1 MLGNMVKQEVIL
13 YIMGAVLAF
22 GLVAKIISTITVRK
36 MVKAAGEIQKSN
48 HRLMK
53 LIKAKFEHAS
63 MISDKVQNVEA
74 FVDKHMYEYKVLGIS
89 LHKWRVIP
97 QKVLWILAILGV
109 FGVFESFRMEGFGD
123 LFLTYVQWT
132 GIFVMLLS
140 LLCFVTEERSRI
152 RAARTYIVEYLENV
166 CIHRYEKMHRELEN
180 KEEEYQEEPQ
190 EEKEDEEELQ
200 IAEQL
205 DQERKKSE
213 QEMRIRAI
221 LEEFLA

>member
-1 MLGNMVKQEVIL
+1 MLQNMVKQEVVL
-13 YIMGAVLAF
+13 YVMGAMLAV
-22 GLVAKIISTITVRK
+22 GLVAKTISTITIRK
-36 MVKAAGEIQKSN
+36 MVKGAKEIQKSN

-97 QKVLWILAILGV
+97 KKMLWILGILGA
-109 FGVFESFRMEGFGD
+109 FAIFESVRMEGFGV

-132 GIFVMLLS
+132 AIFLMFLS
-140 LLCFVTEERSRI
+140 LFYFVTEEGSRI
-152 RAARTYIVEYLENV
+152 QAARNYIVEYLENV
-166 CIHRYEKMHRELEN
+166 CIHRYEKMHKEVQKKEVEP
-180 KEEEYQEEPQ
+180 EEEQQEE
-190 EEKEDEEELQ
+190 EEEEEIQ
-200 IAEQL
+200 IVEQREM
-205 DQERKKSE
+205 ERQKSE